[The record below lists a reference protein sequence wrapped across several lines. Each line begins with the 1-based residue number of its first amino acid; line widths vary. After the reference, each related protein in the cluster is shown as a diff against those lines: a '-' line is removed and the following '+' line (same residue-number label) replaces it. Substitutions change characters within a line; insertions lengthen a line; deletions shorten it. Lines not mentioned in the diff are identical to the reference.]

1 MKISRPPSPSP
12 KLTGAAVKAPAI
24 AGNRGKSFA
33 TILEKARAVKNT
45 ANTETSKAASS
56 RKVAH
61 VSDVAAD
68 LKAGKISPQAAIDKV
83 VDRILTQQL
92 GQNAPAA
99 VREKLATALRES
111 LADDPLLAAKVR
123 ALGRD

>member
-1 MKISRPPSPSP
+1 MKISRPSPQSP

-24 AGNRGKSFA
+24 AGSSGKSFA
-33 TILEKARAVKNT
+33 TSLEKAGAMKT
-45 ANTETSKAASS
+45 KAQTGLGKVASP
-56 RKVAH
+56 RKVAG
-61 VSDVAAD
+61 VSDLGAD

-83 VDRILTQQL
+83 VDRVLAQQL
-92 GQNAPAA
+92 GANAPAA